1 MSSLLPLALALLA
14 ALVVGAAIGAACVLA
29 TLRGAASR
37 VPTAS
42 LAAERAAVD
51 ALVRPVNDTL
61 RQVSV
66 DLARAER
73 ERAAAN
79 AALQEQLRLTALG
92 TESLRDTT
100 GRLASALRRPDVRG
114 RWGEMQLR
122 RLVESSGLL
131 PHVHFD
137 EQASTRDDVGDLL
150 RPDLV
155 VHLADGK
162 DIVVDA
168 KVPLSAY
175 LDAMEASDDAASR
188 QALVRHAADVVAHV
202 DRLSA
207 KEYWRRHGTP
217 EFVVLFLPAEALL
230 MHALEQRPDLL
241 EHAFARDVVIAT
253 PTTLLALLR
262 TVGHTWRQDAAVR
275 NVREVQGLAR
285 ELHGRISTF
294 AGHLARLG
302 SALDSAVGHYNSSVG
317 SLESRVLVS
326 ARRLATM
333 GLVDHDADDPDAG
346 LAEPRLVLTATRAPK
361 LSEQGL
367 DAL

>member
-1 MSSLLPLALALLA
+1 MSDLLPLAAALLA
-14 ALVVGAAIGAACVLA
+14 TLLVGVAIGAACVLA
-29 TLRGAASR
+29 SVRTAASR
-37 VPTAS
+37 VPAAS

-73 ERAAAN
+73 DRAAGT

-92 TESLRDTT
+92 TEALRDTT

-122 RLVESSGLL
+122 RLVESAGLL

-137 EQASTRDDVGDLL
+137 EQASTRDDAGDLL

-162 DIVVDA
+162 DVVVDA
-168 KVPLSAY
+168 KVPLTAY
-175 LDAMEASDDAASR
+175 LEAVEATDDLAAQQALARHASD
-188 QALVRHAADVVAHV
+188 LVGHV

-207 KEYWRRHGTP
+207 KEYWRRHGSP

-275 NVREVQGLAR
+275 NVREVQDLAR

-326 ARRLATM
+326 ARRLATL

-367 DAL
+367 PM